1 MDEFFN
7 VQSYEA
13 LKQLIAQRQ
22 GTVMYHTPLPDDQY
36 HCRIVIEDDIVDVY
50 GVISNVVLNEQY
62 RPRNF
67 DIRVTSVIHRPDQVT
82 R

>member
-1 MDEFFN
+1 MNEFFN

-13 LKQLIAQRQ
+13 LKQLIVQRQ
-22 GTVMYHTPLPDDQY
+22 GTVMYDTTLPDDEY
-36 HCRIVIEDDIVDVY
+36 YCRIVIEDDIVGVY

-67 DIRVTSVIHRPDQVT
+67 DIRVTTVIHMPDQVT